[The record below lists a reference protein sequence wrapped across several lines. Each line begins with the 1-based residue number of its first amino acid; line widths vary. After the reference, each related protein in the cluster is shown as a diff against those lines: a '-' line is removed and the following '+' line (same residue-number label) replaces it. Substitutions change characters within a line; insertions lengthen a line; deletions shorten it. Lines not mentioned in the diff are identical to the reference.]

1 MRRQRALAAV
11 VLAAAA
17 ALVLAAASAGGRAA
31 GPSAVRIEFTGK
43 GGGRY
48 LDVTR
53 WLRDD
58 TRECYAR
65 RTADE
70 TVSVS
75 WNLSWRA
82 SIVRTPTGFALR
94 NPSRLPG
101 TIAGGVK
108 GKTVRDA
115 CDGDATASELDP
127 SWVGS
132 DRCVGPLPVRTR
144 GGLGVTGRHGRELAF
159 RGPVFGSAPHPCE
172 LFVRNDQLA
181 AHVPLS
187 PAALRSLAAGKALTV
202 PVGTEHPRPGDH
214 FLGRRT
220 CSAFPHIYEGVVY
233 LYDCDDTLIWSG
245 TVTLRPA

>member
-1 MRRQRALAAV
+1 MHRRPALAAL

-31 GPSAVRIEFTGK
+31 RGPKVRIEFTGK

-53 WLRDD
+53 WLRED

-75 WNLSWRA
+75 WKLSWRA
-82 SIVRTPTGFALR
+82 SLVRTPSGVAIR
-94 NPSRLPG
+94 NARRLSEA
-101 TIAGGVK
+101 IAGSVK
-108 GKTVRDA
+108 GKTIRDT
-115 CDGDATASELDP
+115 CDAADSELDP

-132 DRCVGPLPVRTR
+132 DRCVGPLPVQAR
-144 GGLGVTGRHGRELAF
+144 GGLGVPARRGRTLAF
-159 RGPVFGSAPHPCE
+159 RGPTFGSAPSPCE
-172 LFVRNDQLA
+172 LSVRNDQLG

-187 PAALRSLAAGKALTV
+187 PAALRRLAAGKALTI

-214 FLGRRT
+214 YLGRRT

-233 LYDCDDTLIWSG
+233 LYDCDDTLVWSG
-245 TVTLRPA
+245 SVTLRPA

>member
-1 MRRQRALAAV
+1 MRRSTALAAV
-11 VLAAAA
+11 VLAAVV
-17 ALVLAAASAGGRAA
+17 ALVVAAPSTGGRAA
-31 GPSAVRIEFTGK
+31 RHSAVRIEFTGK

-82 SIVRTPTGFALR
+82 SLVRTASGVSIR
-94 NPSRLPG
+94 SPSRLAG
-101 TIAGGVK
+101 AIAGGVK

-115 CDGDATASELDP
+115 CDAADSELDP

-132 DRCVGPLPVRTR
+132 DRCVGPLPVQSR
-144 GGLGVTGRHGRELAF
+144 GGLGVTGRHGRSLVF
-159 RGPVFGSAPHPCE
+159 RGPVFGSAPSPCE
-172 LFVRNDQLA
+172 LSVRNDQLA
-181 AHVPLS
+181 ARVPLS
-187 PAALRSLAAGKALTV
+187 PAELRRLAAGKTVTV
-202 PVGTEHPRPGDH
+202 PVGTAHPRPGDH
-214 FLGRRT
+214 FLARRT

-233 LYDCDDTLIWSG
+233 LYDCDDTLVWNG

>member
-1 MRRQRALAAV
+1 MRRRPALAALF
-11 VLAAAA
+11 LAAAA
-17 ALVLAAASAGGRAA
+17 ALALAAASAGGRAA

-53 WLRDD
+53 WLRED

-70 TVSVS
+70 TVSVA
-75 WNLSWRA
+75 WKLSWRA
-82 SIVRTPTGFALR
+82 SLVRTPSGVAIR
-94 NPSRLPG
+94 NPHRLSE
-101 TIAGGVK
+101 TIAGSVK

-115 CDGDATASELDP
+115 CDAPDAELDP

-132 DRCVGPLPVRTR
+132 DRCVGPLPVKAR
-144 GGLGVTGRHGRELAF
+144 GGLGVPARRGRALVF
-159 RGPVFGSAPHPCE
+159 RGPVFGSAPTPCE
-172 LFVRNDQLA
+172 LSVRNDQLG
-181 AHVPLS
+181 AHVPLA
-187 PAALRSLAAGKALTV
+187 PAALHRLAAGKTLAV
-202 PVGTEHPRPGDH
+202 PVGTAHPRPGDH

-233 LYDCDDTLIWSG
+233 LYDCDDTLVWSG

>member
-1 MRRQRALAAV
+1 MRRSTALAAV
-11 VLAAAA
+11 VLAVAA
-17 ALVLAAASAGGRAA
+17 ALVVAAPSVGGRAA
-31 GPSAVRIEFTGK
+31 HHSVVRIEFTGK

-70 TVSVS
+70 TVSVA

-82 SIVRTPTGFALR
+82 SLVESAAGVSIRSPG
-94 NPSRLPG
+94 RLAG

-115 CDGDATASELDP
+115 CDSADAELDP

-132 DRCVGPLPVRTR
+132 DRCLGPLPVKAR
-144 GGLGVTGRHGRELAF
+144 GGLGVTGRHGRKLAF
-159 RGPVFGSAPHPCE
+159 RGPVFGSAPSPCE
-172 LFVRNDQLA
+172 LTVRNDQLA
-181 AHVPLS
+181 AHVALS
-187 PAALRSLAAGKALTV
+187 PVALRRLAAGKTFTI
-202 PVGTEHPRPGDH
+202 PVGTAHPRPGDH
-214 FLGRRT
+214 FLARRM
-220 CSAFPHIYEGVVY
+220 CSAFPHIYDGVVY
-233 LYDCDDTLIWSG
+233 LYDCDDTLAWSG

>member
-1 MRRQRALAAV
+1 MRRPPALAAV

-17 ALVLAAASAGGRAA
+17 ALVVAAPSVGGRAA
-31 GPSAVRIEFTGK
+31 RPSAVRIEFTGK

-53 WLRDD
+53 WLRED

-82 SIVRTPTGFALR
+82 SLARTAGGVAVRS
-94 NPSRLPG
+94 PSRL
-101 TIAGGVK
+101 AGAMAGSVK

-115 CDGDATASELDP
+115 CDAADSELDP

-132 DRCVGPLPVRTR
+132 DRC
-144 GGLGVTGRHGRELAF
+144 
-159 RGPVFGSAPHPCE
+159 
-172 LFVRNDQLA
+172 
-181 AHVPLS
+181 
-187 PAALRSLAAGKALTV
+187 
-202 PVGTEHPRPGDH
+202 
-214 FLGRRT
+214 
-220 CSAFPHIYEGVVY
+220 
-233 LYDCDDTLIWSG
+233 
-245 TVTLRPA
+245 